1 MSHDLAPWRDSA
13 TDTAVDPLIDAEA
26 AIQRGRFGVA
36 RVSLGR
42 LASTAPDDDIR
53 SAARALLQRTAPDPA
68 ALVVWLILLGFITGL
83 LVVYV
88 SP

>member
-1 MSHDLAPWRDSA
+1 MSHDLTPWRDSA

-26 AIQRGRFGVA
+26 AIQRGQFGIA
-36 RVSLGR
+36 RVSLRR
-42 LASTAPDDDIR
+42 LASTASDDDVR
-53 SAARALLQRTAPDPA
+53 SAARTLLRRTAPDPA
-68 ALVVWLILLGFITGL
+68 AWVVWLVLLVFITGL